1 MAAPNLVFNVSK
13 VEVWNTDRSEYD
25 DLGVTKGGATF
36 SQSVNTLDVTD
47 DQDSDAIASI
57 VLEAPKVLKLNL
69 LDATPSNLALAFGGT
84 AVGDVVSI
92 PALVTGTTKKIK
104 VTTRPVNGVKYE
116 IEIKK
121 GFITGESEIALSN
134 SDAVTLG
141 LTVEVMA
148 SDDGKPVTI
157 KQVEVAG

>member
-84 AVGDVVSI
+84 AVGKVVSI

>member
-69 LDATPSNLALAFGGT
+69 LNATPSNLALAFGGT
-84 AVGDVVSI
+84 AAGKVVSI

-148 SDDGKPVTI
+148 SDDDKPVTI

>member
-1 MAAPNLVFNVSK
+1 MAAPNLVFNISK
-13 VEVWNTDRSEYD
+13 VEVWNTGTSSYD

-47 DQDSDAIASI
+47 DQDSDAIASVI
-57 VLEAPKVLKLNL
+57 LEAPKVLKLNL

-84 AVGDVVSI
+84 VADNVVSI
-92 PALVTGTTKKIK
+92 PSLVTGTTKKIR

-116 IEIKK
+116 IEIKN

-134 SDAVTLG
+134 SDTVTLG

-148 SDDGKPVTI
+148 SDDNKPVTI
-157 KQVEVAG
+157 KKAAG

>member
-13 VEVWNTDRSEYD
+13 VEVWNTATSSYD

-84 AVGDVVSI
+84 VEGNVVSI
-92 PALVTGTTKKIK
+92 PALVTGATKKIK

-116 IEIKK
+116 IEIKN
-121 GFITGESEIALSN
+121 GFITGESEIVLSN

-148 SDDGKPVTI
+148 SDDNKPVTI
-157 KQVEVAG
+157 KKVAG

>member
-13 VEVWNTDRSEYD
+13 VEVWGTSSYD

-84 AVGDVVSI
+84 VVGNVVSI

-116 IEIKK
+116 IEIKN

-148 SDDGKPVTI
+148 SEDNKPVTI
-157 KQVEVAG
+157 KKVAV